1 MSSERF
7 EVYVTTFCPY
17 CVRAKS
23 LLKKKGLAYSEIDVT
38 GDEEKRA
45 WLVRASGGRRTVPQ
59 IFLDGKPLGG
69 SDELHALDGSGELDK
84 LVSAGSPSP
93 SEVPSEVSVS

>member
-1 MSSERF
+1 MSDTRF
-7 EVYVTTFCPY
+7 DVYVTTFCPY

-23 LLKKKGLAYSEIDVT
+23 LLKKKGLAYQEIDVT

-45 WLVRASGGRRTVPQ
+45 WLVQASGGRRTVPQ

-69 SDELHALDGSGELDK
+69 SDELHALDRSGELDRM
-84 LVSAGSPSP
+84 LGQGSASIA
-93 SEVPSEVSVS
+93 